1 MKQRTVYT
9 QLRAEERMVI
19 SSMSL
24 LGESTRAMARV
35 LSRPVS
41 TISREIRRNSCA
53 TLGYTSESARGPC
66 MRSAAALPSRRP
78 SST

>member
-35 LSRPVS
+35 LSPS
-41 TISREIRRNSCA
+41 KLMLEITMRS
-53 TLGYTSESARGPC
+53 SARSC
-66 MRSAAALPSRRP
+66 V
-78 SST
+78 